1 MKRVIQEKLKLD
13 REEESD
19 YLSWIFILSRN
30 IIILEDIILYI
41 DCVEKFRFLLTK
53 RKNGSIF
60 IEDY

>member
-1 MKRVIQEKLKLD
+1 MIQEKLKLD

-19 YLSWIFILSRN
+19 YSSWIFIWPRN
-30 IIILEDIILYI
+30 IILEYIILYI

>member
-1 MKRVIQEKLKLD
+1 MIQEKLKLD

-19 YLSWIFILSRN
+19 YSSWIFIWPRN
-30 IIILEDIILYI
+30 IILEDIILYI

-60 IEDY
+60 IKDY

>member
-1 MKRVIQEKLKLD
+1 MIQEKLKLD

-19 YLSWIFILSRN
+19 YSSWIFIWPRN
-30 IIILEDIILYI
+30 IILEDIILYI

>member
-19 YLSWIFILSRN
+19 YSSWIFIWPRN
-30 IIILEDIILYI
+30 IILEDIILYI

-60 IEDY
+60 IKDY

>member
-1 MKRVIQEKLKLD
+1 MIQEKLKLD

-19 YLSWIFILSRN
+19 YSSWIFILSRN
-30 IIILEDIILYI
+30 IILEDIILYI

-60 IEDY
+60 IKDY

>member
-1 MKRVIQEKLKLD
+1 MIQEKLKLD

-19 YLSWIFILSRN
+19 YSSWIFIWHRN
-30 IIILEDIILYI
+30 IILEDIILYI

>member
-1 MKRVIQEKLKLD
+1 MIQEKLKLD

-19 YLSWIFILSRN
+19 YSSWIFIWPRN
-30 IIILEDIILYI
+30 IILEYIILYI

-60 IEDY
+60 IKDY

>member
-19 YLSWIFILSRN
+19 YSSWIFILSRN
-30 IIILEDIILYI
+30 IILEDIILYI

-60 IEDY
+60 IKDY

>member
-1 MKRVIQEKLKLD
+1 MKRVVQEKLKLD

-19 YLSWIFILSRN
+19 YSSWIFILSRN
-30 IIILEDIILYI
+30 IILEDIILYI

-60 IEDY
+60 IKDY

>member
-1 MKRVIQEKLKLD
+1 MIQEKLKLD

-19 YLSWIFILSRN
+19 YSSWIFIWPRN
-30 IIILEDIILYI
+30 IILEDIILYI
-41 DCVEKFRFLLTK
+41 DCVEKFRFLWAK

>member
-1 MKRVIQEKLKLD
+1 MKRVVQEKLKLD

-19 YLSWIFILSRN
+19 YSSWIFILSRN
-30 IIILEDIILYI
+30 IILEDIILYI

>member
-1 MKRVIQEKLKLD
+1 MIQEKLKLD

-19 YLSWIFILSRN
+19 YSSWIFILSRN
-30 IIILEDIILYI
+30 IILEDIILYI